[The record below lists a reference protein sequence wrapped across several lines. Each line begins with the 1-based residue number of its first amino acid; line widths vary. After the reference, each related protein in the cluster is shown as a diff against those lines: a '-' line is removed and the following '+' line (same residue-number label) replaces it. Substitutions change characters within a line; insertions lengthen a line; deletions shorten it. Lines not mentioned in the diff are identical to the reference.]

1 MMKHKNI
8 SIIFISLLII
18 AILLMMSPNMLAYTI
33 PAVENLK
40 VEYTDG
46 TAYLSWSSVANA
58 DGYEV
63 FVNIPGYG
71 YANIGSVSDNKVS
84 VIGISEDTA
93 YSVKVRAYEY
103 VNNIRETGSFSNE
116 VDFDTNKEA
125 DLDRVTGVKVETT
138 ENIANVSWNSVSG
151 ADGYEVYLDIPN
163 YGYLKIGNVTTNSA
177 ILMGFP
183 TNGKYAVKIRA
194 YKGTNGEDGYGEF
207 SSSKTFNIDNEDLD
221 DDKKV
226 ELDQVRNL
234 TYDLD
239 KDKVYL
245 DWSNVTDAD
254 EYIVYISINGGSYSE
269 IGRVT
274 GSEAIIN
281 DLRENTT
288 YKVKIAAYNKHDDV
302 YGEESKII
310 TFKTDKE
317 FEEKIELDK
326 VRNLTV
332 DVDGNKVYL
341 DWSNVT
347 DADEYEVY
355 LSKNSGAYSLVGTVT
370 NSNATIS
377 QLDYDTSYK
386 VKVRAYNEKY
396 DEYGTYSDIKSFKTE
411 EDEDKIEIGKVRNL
425 SVDVDGNKVYLD
437 WSNVADA
444 DEYEVYL
451 SKNSGAYKLVGT
463 VANSNATISQ
473 LDYNTSYKVKV
484 RAYNERYDEYGTYS
498 DIKSFKTEKRYNDD
512 DEDDYTSTTVGTVR
526 ALSLEVQNRNEVAL
540 EWSAV
545 SGADGYEVYLS
556 EDGGSY
562 KHVLTTKYVKEIITD
577 LEYNTSY
584 RVKVRAYKEVNGR
597 EKYGSY
603 SSAKSFKTERYS
615 SSINNEDVG
624 KVTNVKATVTGSTV
638 YLSWKS
644 VPGAVK
650 YEILFTVPGYGGATS
665 IWSEGPGRTI
675 SGLTTKDS
683 NYTARV
689 RAYKYVDG
697 RLVPGEY
704 SDVVR
709 FHGE

>member
-151 ADGYEVYLDIPN
+151 ADGYEVYIDIPS

-207 SSSKTFNIDNEDLD
+207 SSSKTFNIDNEELD

-226 ELDQVRNL
+226 ELDQVENL

-245 DWSNVTDAD
+245 NWSNVTDAD

-274 GSEAIIN
+274 GSEATIN
-281 DLRENTT
+281 ALKENTT

-310 TFKTDKE
+310 TFTTDRE

-326 VRNLTV
+326 VRNLT
-332 DVDGNKVYL
+332 
-341 DWSNVT
+341 
-347 DADEYEVY
+347 
-355 LSKNSGAYSLVGTVT
+355 
-370 NSNATIS
+370 
-377 QLDYDTSYK
+377 
-386 VKVRAYNEKY
+386 
-396 DEYGTYSDIKSFKTE
+396 
-411 EDEDKIEIGKVRNL
+411 
-425 SVDVDGNKVYLD
+425 VDVDGNKVYLD